1 MERPP
6 EYSAIVLS
14 SPNILRRILSIA
26 LLSATSASVAQE
38 KPARLTYEV
47 ASIRPSASGERGGG
61 IKPIPGGEA
70 YTAKNVP
77 VKLIIALMYK
87 LPMRQVTGG
96 PSWLESDHFDIDAK
110 ADHSYSKDDLQEMFR
125 NLLADRFNLK
135 FHIETKEDNI
145 YALTVDKSG
154 AKMKPNPKP
163 DPANI
168 PINFN
173 GWGAITAKG
182 ADMKYFAWFLG
193 QGFQE
198 ENRAVLNLTNL
209 PGFYDFTLTWRPD
222 ILPGAKEELPA
233 EMLDR
238 PSIFDAVREQL
249 GLKLTAQRGPVDFLV
264 IDHIDKPSAN

>member
-1 MERPP
+1 
-6 EYSAIVLS
+6 VLPS
-14 SPNILRRILSIA
+14 LSKLRLILSIA
-26 LLSATSASVAQE
+26 LLCATSASLAQE
-38 KPARLTYEV
+38 KPARLTFEV
-47 ASIRPSASGERGGG
+47 ASIRPSTSGERNGG
-61 IKPIPGGEA
+61 IKAVPGGEA

-96 PSWLESDHFDIDAK
+96 PSWLESAHFDIDAK
-110 ADHSYSKDDLQEMFR
+110 ADHSYTKDDLQEMFR

-154 AKMKPNPKP
+154 IKMKPNPKP

-173 GWGAITAKG
+173 GWGSITARG

-209 PGFYDFTLTWRPD
+209 PGFYDFTLAWRPD
-222 ILPGAKEELPA
+222 ILPGAKDELPT
-233 EMLDR
+233 ELLDR
-238 PSIFDAVREQL
+238 SSIFDAVREQL